1 MQVRYDA
8 GLVRGWEQ
16 IFPESPSKMIY
27 SLCGA
32 PQPTTSPGPGA
43 SLGVRALSEA
53 ISLYLA
59 SKTRPKA
66 RIATLEHF

>member
-1 MQVRYDA
+1 
-8 GLVRGWEQ
+8 
-16 IFPESPSKMIY
+16 MIY

-43 SLGVRALSEA
+43 SLQARALSEA

-59 SKTRPKA
+59 SKTR